1 MKAKT
6 DFYRVLSIHHDK
18 KSFLNDVQFFL
29 VEISVNH
36 SSVVWMNLLHLHP
49 SIHL

>member
-18 KSFLNDVQFFL
+18 KSFLNDIQFFWWKYRL
-29 VEISVNH
+29 II
-36 SSVVWMNLLHLHP
+36 LQ
-49 SIHL
+49 

>member
-18 KSFLNDVQFFL
+18 KSFLMMFNFFGGN
-29 VEISVNH
+29 IG
-36 SSVVWMNLLHLHP
+36 
-49 SIHL
+49 